1 MNFALLACPHSPE
14 QIKAI
19 HPVLSWLPGDWLPGM
34 TKFFGVSPGG
44 VVEFPGLSGC
54 ILDFPLMPG
63 QTGQAEKKVAQA
75 AKYIR
80 DTGAKVVGLEAGL
93 RNLAPVFAGHGLAV
107 SSGAVTHVAA
117 SLSLLL
123 GFFAPW
129 TGEINVLI
137 LNPVNAIGLACARLL
152 AVKVRHLT
160 LMGNFL
166 APLQRIARRLVLETG
181 TAPVIARMDSGLFS
195 RADLI
200 IDLAGIDLNV
210 YCPAPKAVVW
220 QPGMETEYLGPA
232 RLINE
237 AIISLNSSCRIE
249 GDLPTG
255 LLRATT
261 SEAIIQGMG
270 VERIWPRTFGEVT
283 ADQVQRICQLANDS
297 GMAIA
302 GYINR
307 RYLSL
312 IKNQIEFDK

>member
-1 MNFALLACPHSPE
+1 MGDNGYFLGERQLAGKWLMYDNSIRVPLIVFDPRIEDHKDIEEMALNIDIPA
-14 QIKAI
+14 
-19 HPVLSWLPGDWLPGM
+19 
-34 TKFFGVSPGG
+34 T
-44 VVEFPGLSGC
+44 
-54 ILDFPLMPG
+54 
-63 QTGQAEKKVAQA
+63 
-75 AKYIR
+75 
-80 DTGAKVVGLEAGL
+80 
-93 RNLAPVFAGHGLAV
+93 
-107 SSGAVTHVAA
+107 
-117 SLSLLL
+117 
-123 GFFAPW
+123 
-129 TGEINVLI
+129 
-137 LNPVNAIGLACARLL
+137 
-152 AVKVRHLT
+152 
-160 LMGNFL
+160 
-166 APLQRIARRLVLETG
+166 
-181 TAPVIARMDSGLFS
+181 
-195 RADLI
+195 I